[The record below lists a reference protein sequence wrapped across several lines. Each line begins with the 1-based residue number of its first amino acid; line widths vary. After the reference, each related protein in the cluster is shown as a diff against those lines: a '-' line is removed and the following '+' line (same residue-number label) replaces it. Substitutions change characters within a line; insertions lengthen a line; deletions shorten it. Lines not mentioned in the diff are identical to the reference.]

1 MARQMK
7 ESGIEWIGEI
17 PETWEIRKHKTLF
30 DCSKEIV
37 GEASAITQL
46 LSLTT
51 HGIRKKG
58 QEVSAG
64 KVPESFDT
72 YQTVAPDDI
81 VMCLFDLDCSA
92 VFSGISPY
100 QGMISPAYK
109 VLKCKGEIIP
119 LFADYWFKFV
129 FDGRKFRTYAKNL
142 RYTLTYDEFAMLSL
156 ALPSLVEQGRIVAFL
171 DRKCAEIDAVIER
184 TKATIE
190 EYKKLKQA
198 VITEAVTKGV
208 RGPRP
213 MKDSGAQWIGS
224 IPADWMVYRIAN
236 LYDERSEEGAE
247 ELPILTVSINTG
259 VSDYEVADEDKD
271 RVFVRIEDRTK
282 YKRVYPGDLTYN
294 MMRAWQGAFGAVR
307 VHGMVS
313 PAYVI
318 AKPKETVKLDSRYME
333 ALLRTKQATEEM
345 HRYSRGI
352 VDFRLRL
359 YWPEFKNIRVCLPS
373 YEEQKEIADYID
385 EKSTSMD
392 TLIAKKTALLTELET
407 YKKSLIYE
415 YVTGKKECPEAVEQ
429 ATAAGEYPYFPAAV
443 STKKLRFAQAMMM
456 AKVLDMHG
464 KGMGRVKLEKMLY
477 TIETSIGFDFDTE
490 YVREAAGPLHESIYK
505 CEGIISRQN
514 HWYQLHQSQYG
525 VSYTPTKDAGKYRAY
540 YDKYFSA
547 YNAEIERIIDI
558 FKPYSTDQAEIVATL
573 FAAWNDAI
581 IDRKSFTDEDIVDDV
596 LNNWHDNKKRFPKDV
611 WLRAMEQMRKN
622 NLIPKGYGKHTVMKA
637 TEM

>member
-7 ESGIEWIGEI
+7 DSGIEWIGEI

-129 FDGRKFRTYAKNL
+129 FDGRKYRTYAKNL

-156 ALPSLVEQGRIVAFL
+156 ALPSLVEQGRIAAFL

-184 TKATIE
+184 TKVTIE

-208 RGPRP
+208 CGPRP
-213 MKDSGAQWIGS
+213 MKDSGIEWIGEIPEGWTTAILKYS
-224 IPADWMVYRIAN
+224 IRWKSEKGQPDATVLSLYRDYGVVPKDSRDDN
-236 LYDERSEEGAE
+236 HNVTSLDTSTYKV
-247 ELPILTVSINTG
+247 VSVGDFVINKMKAWQG
-259 VSDYEVADEDKD
+259 SMAVSDYAG
-271 RVFVRIEDRTK
+271 I
-282 YKRVYPGDLTYN
+282 
-294 MMRAWQGAFGAVR
+294 
-307 VHGMVS
+307 VS
-313 PAYVI
+313 PAYHVCEI
-318 AKPKETVKLDSRYME
+318 TNPTLNKRYLHH
-333 ALLRTKQATEEM
+333 LLRNHLYIPEYT
-345 HRYSRGI
+345 
-352 VDFRLRL
+352 RLSTGMRIGQWDL
-359 YWPEFKNIRVCLPS
+359 GFDDFKNLPF
-373 YEEQKEIADYID
+373 IIPPID
-385 EKSTSMD
+385 EQAEIVEYIENGLSQYD

-415 YVTGKKECPEAVEQ
+415 YVTGKKECLEGIAHV
-429 ATAAGEYPYFPAAV
+429 AAANEYPYFPATVNARN
-443 STKKLRFAQAMMM
+443 SRFAQA
-456 AKVLDMHG
+456 VLMSKILDIHG
-464 KGMGRVKLEKMLY
+464 KGIGRVKLEKMLY

-490 YVREAAGPLHESIYK
+490 YVREIAGPLHESVYK
-505 CEGIISRQN
+505 CEGIISRKN
-514 HWYQLHQSQYG
+514 KWYQLHKSQYG
-525 VSYTPTKDAGKYRAY
+525 VSYIPTKNVEGYRSY
-540 YDKYFSA
+540 YDRYFSA
-547 YNAEIERIIDI
+547 YNAEVERIINI
-558 FKPYSTDQAEIVATL
+558 FKPYSTDQAEVVATL

-581 IDRKSFTDEDIVDDV
+581 IEGKPFTDESIVDDV
-596 LNNWHDNKKRFPKDV
+596 LNNWHDKKKRFAKEV
-611 WLRAMEQMRKN
+611 WLRAMAQMKQN
-622 NLIPKGYGKHTVMKA
+622 NIVPKGYGKRTVLKK
-637 TEM
+637 ECNS